1 MREYSSV
8 VEHLSVDQQVPILP
22 LQLLYVNRNLCTC
35 DKALLHVR
43 GNTVADNR
51 KAFCSV
57 ERLYGRQAN
66 TTYSLNV
73 LLRSAFCCCS
83 FLFIYLLLAE
93 FNHKNPAFKH
103 LKINVFYLIMLSS
116 HSYSCVDN
124 KALDGRAFIYSKC
137 ISYKAS

>member
-1 MREYSSV
+1 MDATSAGSLSYTNMQRLTSEQTHLALNICSSERGCLLDSGFVDTIHYQTELNSQIKHVQIMREYSSV

-57 ERLYGRQAN
+57 ERL
-66 TTYSLNV
+66 
-73 LLRSAFCCCS
+73 
-83 FLFIYLLLAE
+83 
-93 FNHKNPAFKH
+93 
-103 LKINVFYLIMLSS
+103 
-116 HSYSCVDN
+116 
-124 KALDGRAFIYSKC
+124 
-137 ISYKAS
+137 

>member
-1 MREYSSV
+1 MDTVHYQTELNSQIKHVQIMREYSSV

-35 DKALLHVR
+35 DKALLHV
-43 GNTVADNR
+43 TVADNR
-51 KAFCSV
+51 KAFC
-57 ERLYGRQAN
+57 
-66 TTYSLNV
+66 
-73 LLRSAFCCCS
+73 SAFCCCS

-116 HSYSCVDN
+116 HSYSRVDN
-124 KALDGRAFIYSKC
+124 KALDGHAFIYSKC